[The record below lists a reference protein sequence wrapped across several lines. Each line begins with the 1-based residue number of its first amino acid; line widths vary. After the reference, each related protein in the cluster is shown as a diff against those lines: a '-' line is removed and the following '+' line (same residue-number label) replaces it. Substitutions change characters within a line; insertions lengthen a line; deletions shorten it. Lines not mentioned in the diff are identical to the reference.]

1 MSTRQ
6 LPAGAPAGAPA
17 EAAPAAGRCP
27 IDHQALSHQK
37 TARDADHSG
46 RPVSRDEAGVWHV
59 RGYAQARAVLR
70 STQTKQ
76 AGFKA
81 ELLEKMPD
89 RGIQPILFQDGPGH
103 HEQRRATARFFTPK
117 AVSENY
123 GELME
128 NFADELLAK
137 FQRERRVDLAALSM
151 SLAVRVAGEVVGL
164 TDSRLP
170 GMDRRLDAFFS
181 NDITGGGLSLREL
194 LAIARGQWRMWSF
207 FLLDVKPSIEARRSQ
222 PREDVISHLLG
233 QGASDMAILTEC
245 VTFGAAGMATTR
257 EFISVAAWHMLEQP
271 ALRERYLAGDDKQR
285 EQILHELLRIEPVV
299 SDLYRRAT
307 GDIQLEVEGVPVI
320 IPRGSLIDV
329 HIHATNE
336 DESVV
341 GEAPRMICP
350 ERQLQAERVGAA
362 VMSFGDGAHRCPGAY
377 IAIQETDIFLQKL
390 LRLPGL
396 TVAKKPAVAWN
407 DLIKAYELRDF
418 VLELR

>member
-1 MSTRQ
+1 MALSPTQ
-6 LPAGAPAGAPA
+6 MTNGAPP
-17 EAAPAAGRCP
+17 AAPAAGRCP

-37 TARDADHSG
+37 TARAAEQVG
-46 RPVSRDEAGVWHV
+46 RPVSRDADGVWHV

-70 STQTKQ
+70 SNQTKQ

-81 ELLEKMPD
+81 ELLEQMPD

-103 HEQRRATARFFTPK
+103 HEQRRQTARFFTPK

-123 GELME
+123 RDVME
-128 NFADELLAK
+128 SFADELIAS
-137 FQRERRVDLAALSM
+137 FQRTRRVDLAHLSM

-164 TDSRLP
+164 TDSRVA

-181 NDITGGGLSLREL
+181 NEMTGGGWSPREI
-194 LAIARGQWRMWSF
+194 LAFVRGQWRMWSF
-207 FLLDVKPSIEARRSQ
+207 FLLDVKPSIEARRQQ
-222 PREDVISHLLG
+222 PREDVISHLLSN
-233 QGASDMAILTEC
+233 GASDLAILTEC

-257 EFISVAAWHMLEQP
+257 EFISVAAWHLLEQP
-271 ALRERYLAGDDKQR
+271 ALRERYLAGDEEQR
-285 EQILHELLRIEPVV
+285 HQILHELLRIEPVV

-307 GDIQLEVEGVPVI
+307 GDIRLEVDGVPLI
-320 IPRGSLIDV
+320 IPRGSLINL
-329 HIHATNE
+329 HIHAANE
-336 DESVV
+336 DEAVV

-350 ERQLQAERVGAA
+350 ERQLRAERVGAA

-396 TVAKKPAVAWN
+396 AIVKKPAVSWN
-407 DLIKAYELRDF
+407 DLIKGYELREF